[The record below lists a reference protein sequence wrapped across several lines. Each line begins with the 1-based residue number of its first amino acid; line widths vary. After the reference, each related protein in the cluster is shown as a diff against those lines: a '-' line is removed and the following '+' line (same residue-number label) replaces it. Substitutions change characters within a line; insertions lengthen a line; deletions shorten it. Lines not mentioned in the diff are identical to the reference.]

1 MKEHDE
7 IKWIRNIRLFG
18 SKKDADFL
26 IRSYYDEI
34 YRYVFRQL
42 SGSTDA
48 CGLTQ
53 EIFISMLRSIKTY
66 KKERASFRTWLY
78 HIATN
83 KIIDYRRKKAPQTIA
98 LDETGV
104 TDENDFIQQIGQ
116 SELLQKIE
124 VYVSGFPL
132 NVQQVYRLHVYG
144 DFTFEQISW
153 SLNLSE
159 GTVKSYYYRLQKKI
173 RREFQDEYRDV
184 IGE

>member
-1 MKEHDE
+1 MKEQEE
-7 IKWIRNIRLFG
+7 IRWIRNIRLLG

-42 SGSTDA
+42 SGNADTYD
-48 CGLTQ
+48 LTQ

-66 KKERASFRTWLY
+66 KKEQASFRTWLY

-83 KIIDYRRKKAPQTIA
+83 KIIDYRRKKVPQMIA
-98 LDETGV
+98 LDETEA
-104 TDENDFIQQIGQ
+104 TDENDFTQQIVQ
-116 SELLQKIE
+116 SELLHKIE
-124 VYVSGFPL
+124 AYVSCFPL

-144 DFTFEQISW
+144 DFTFEQISL
-153 SLNLSE
+153 SLDISE

-173 RREFQDEYRDV
+173 KKEFYDEYRDV
-184 IGE
+184 IGG

>member
-1 MKEHDE
+1 MKEQDE

-18 SKKDADFL
+18 SKKDADLL

-42 SGSTDA
+42 SGNADTYD
-48 CGLTQ
+48 LTQ

-66 KKERASFRTWLY
+66 KKEQASFRTWLY
-78 HIATN
+78 RIATN
-83 KIIDYRRKKAPQTIA
+83 KMIDYRRKKVPQTIS
-98 LDETGV
+98 LDEIETA
-104 TDENDFIQQIGQ
+104 DENDFIQQIGQ
-116 SELLQKIE
+116 SELLHKIE
-124 VYVSGFPL
+124 VYVSCFPL

-144 DFTFEQISW
+144 DFTFEQISL

-173 RREFQDEYRDV
+173 RKEFYDEYRDV
-184 IGE
+184 IGG

>member
-18 SKKDADFL
+18 SKKDADLL

-42 SGSTDA
+42 SGNADTYD
-48 CGLTQ
+48 LTQ

-66 KKERASFRTWLY
+66 KKEQASFRTWLY

-83 KIIDYRRKKAPQTIA
+83 KIIDYRRKKVPQTIT
-98 LDETGV
+98 LDEIETA
-104 TDENDFIQQIGQ
+104 DENDFIQQIGQ
-116 SELLQKIE
+116 SELLHKIE
-124 VYVSGFPL
+124 VYVSCFPL
-132 NVQQVYRLHVYG
+132 NVQQVYRLRVYG
-144 DFTFEQISW
+144 DFTFEQISL

-173 RREFQDEYRDV
+173 RKEFYDEYRDV
-184 IGE
+184 IGG

>member
-1 MKEHDE
+1 MKERAE

-34 YRYVFRQL
+34 YRYVSRQL
-42 SGSTDA
+42 SGDA
-48 CGLTQ
+48 DTYDLTQ

-66 KKERASFRTWLY
+66 QKEQASFRTWLY

-83 KIIDYRRKKAPQTIA
+83 KIIDYRRKKVPQTIA
-98 LDETGV
+98 LEETVV
-104 TDENDFIQQIGQ
+104 TDEKDFIQQIGQ
-116 SELLQKIE
+116 SELLYQIE
-124 VYVSGFPL
+124 VYVSCFPL

-144 DFTFEQISW
+144 EFTFEQISL
-153 SLNLSE
+153 SLHIPE

-173 RREFQDEYRDV
+173 RKEFYDEYRDV
-184 IGE
+184 IGG

>member
-18 SKKDADFL
+18 SKKDADLL

-42 SGSTDA
+42 SGNADTYD
-48 CGLTQ
+48 LTQ

-66 KKERASFRTWLY
+66 KKEQASFRTWLY

-83 KIIDYRRKKAPQTIA
+83 KIIDYRRKKVPQTIT
-98 LDETGV
+98 LDEIETA
-104 TDENDFIQQIGQ
+104 DENDFIQQIGQ
-116 SELLQKIE
+116 SELLHKIE
-124 VYVSGFPL
+124 VYVSCFPL

-144 DFTFEQISW
+144 DFTFEQISL

-159 GTVKSYYYRLQKKI
+159 GTVKSCYYRLQKKI
-173 RREFQDEYRDV
+173 RKEFYDEYRDV
-184 IGE
+184 IGG